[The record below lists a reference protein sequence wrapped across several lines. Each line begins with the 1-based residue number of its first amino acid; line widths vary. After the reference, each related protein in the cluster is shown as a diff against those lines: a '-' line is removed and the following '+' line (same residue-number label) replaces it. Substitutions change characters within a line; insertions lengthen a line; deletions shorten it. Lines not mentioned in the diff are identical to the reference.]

1 MKLVQG
7 ALVASLS
14 AASLSTSLS
23 AAREV
28 GRGRRRMDADYDLE
42 DLVGLDDEAGYAEV
56 ARMFVGINPLNGIG
70 SGFPVIGDEVPRI
83 TSPEF
88 PMRAPFSNDGRN
100 DMCTCDC
107 KPSPDG
113 VGCVGYGAIQFRWSN
128 MLWKDPVSGDWDGR
142 MQCWQ
147 PDPEF
152 DPVDPMPMP
161 PPNEFNFLGSDR
173 RIYPG
178 GPVIFV
184 IAGTDDMT
192 TNDLSGVFRQ
202 GHDAVSCRAGLSD
215 YFRNDQGAE
224 VDTTTCAYRCRNAD
238 TYIEWL
244 EYCAAD
250 EEDTSLGFSGYD
262 M

>member
-1 MKLVQG
+1 MAPSNSAGPTCFGRTPSRGTGTAGCNVG
-7 ALVASLS
+7 SVSFARSLTNLLDCPR
-14 AASLSTSLS
+14 ANLPPLSP
-23 AAREV
+23 A
-28 GRGRRRMDADYDLE
+28 
-42 DLVGLDDEAGYAEV
+42 
-56 ARMFVGINPLNGIG
+56 
-70 SGFPVIGDEVPRI
+70 
-83 TSPEF
+83 
-88 PMRAPFSNDGRN
+88 
-100 DMCTCDC
+100 
-107 KPSPDG
+107 
-113 VGCVGYGAIQFRWSN
+113 
-128 MLWKDPVSGDWDGR
+128 
-142 MQCWQ
+142 
-147 PDPEF
+147 DPEF